1 MNNEIAKPN
10 QLAAML
16 AERRATITDENAD
29 LNTVAR
35 LFADLG
41 VQVLDDVTNW
51 KKDEKPLISG
61 VVSRALAYVKIEKQ
75 YGKADKESAEF
86 CVDIVDNTGE
96 TFRVFTNS
104 DLARRIWQA
113 IPGMQGQNYKEFENI
128 LTLATSTTEE
138 RSHFISTINDRAMAL
153 NGTGI
158 VVCFIGKATAE
169 EVARGNAIGA
179 WNKFQV
185 ATFPAE
191 VVTNPLMLEAIEATL
206 VPGKNFLSTDTAAL
220 PEFMDEDI

>member
-1 MNNEIAKPN
+1 MNEIAKPN

-16 AERRATITDENAD
+16 AERRATITDDSAD

-51 KKDEKPLISG
+51 KKTEKPLISG
-61 VVSRALAYVKIEKQ
+61 VVARAFAYVKVTKQ
-75 YGKADKESAEF
+75 FGKPDEESAEF
-86 CVDIVDNTGE
+86 CVDVVDNTG
-96 TFRVFTNS
+96 
-104 DLARRIWQA
+104 
-113 IPGMQGQNYKEFENI
+113 QNYQEFENI

-138 RSHFISTINDRAMAL
+138 RSHFISTVNDRAMVL

-158 VVCFIGKATAE
+158 VVCFAGPATAE
-169 EVARGNAIGA
+169 EVARSNAANA
-179 WNKFQV
+179 WNKFHV

-191 VVTNPLMLEAIEATL
+191 VVTNPLMLEAIEASL

-220 PEFMDEDI
+220 PEFMDDDI